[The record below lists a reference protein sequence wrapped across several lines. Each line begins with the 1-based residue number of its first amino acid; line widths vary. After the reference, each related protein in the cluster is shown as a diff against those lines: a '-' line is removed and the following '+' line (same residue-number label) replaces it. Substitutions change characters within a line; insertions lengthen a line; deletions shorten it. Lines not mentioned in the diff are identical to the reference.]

1 MTRYEK
7 TGMEQLL
14 SIAAEMG
21 LISQVDNVEKINV
34 DVRTNLI
41 DIVQG
46 QANSVSVSA
55 EGLVMQKDIRVQE
68 MEMQADRI
76 AIDPLSAVFGDIKLS
91 QPAGA
96 VARLVLAEKDINRA
110 LNSNYVRSKM
120 TPLSLTVD
128 GEIVTLELQ
137 QMEIHLPGE
146 GKIKCA
152 GKIRM
157 NEAAN
162 TRQLSF
168 IAVIQPRTSY
178 QPLLVEAFQCSPGE
192 GISLELIIPLIQKL
206 KELANLPYF
215 EMEGSAFRVK
225 DMDVQAGSLTV
236 YAEAYVRQIPSL

>member
-1 MTRYEK
+1 MTRDEK
-7 TGMEQLL
+7 NGMEQLL

-21 LISQVDNVEKINV
+21 LITQVDNVEKINV

-41 DIVQG
+41 DMVQG
-46 QANSVSVSA
+46 QADSVSVSA

-76 AIDPLSAVFGDIKLS
+76 SIDPLSAVFGDIKLS
-91 QPAGA
+91 QPVGA
-96 VARLVLAEKDINRA
+96 VVRILLAEKDINRA
-110 LNSNYVRSKM
+110 LKSNYVRSKM
-120 TPLSLTVD
+120 TPISLNVD

-137 QMEIHLPGE
+137 EMEIHLPGE
-146 GKIKCA
+146 SKIECS

-157 NEAAN
+157 IEAAN
-162 TRQLSF
+162 TRQLNF
-168 IAVIQPRTSY
+168 IAGLKPRTSL
-178 QPLLVEAFQCSPGE
+178 QPLSIEAFQCTHGE
-192 GISLELIIPLIQKL
+192 GISLELIIPLVQKL

-236 YAEAYVRQIPSL
+236 YAEAYVNQIPS